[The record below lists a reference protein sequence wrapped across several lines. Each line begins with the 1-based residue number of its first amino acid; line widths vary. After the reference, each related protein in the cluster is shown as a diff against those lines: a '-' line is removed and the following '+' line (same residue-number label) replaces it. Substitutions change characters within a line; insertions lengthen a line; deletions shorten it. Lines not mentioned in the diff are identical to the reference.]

1 MDDTTPNTHTD
12 ETAPE
17 STQQTDAKAN
27 ERKRLRP
34 NAGTTDDG
42 RGKRLFGVLMGTLN
56 RNKKEA
62 ELPKSEAE
70 RKREDLEKRLR
81 EKLEAEK
88 LRLREEVEKEQA
100 VKAKALAEKR
110 EAETQ
115 QRKTQAAATLSK
127 HAKNTAH
134 FVKTV
139 TEPPVLF
146 LPAGK
151 PNERI
156 RKILEDQLKAVKVP
170 AAAVD
175 AMETEPAQSPK
186 QPDEADKSNVNDK
199 EVAADSEMNETA
211 PIIAA

>member
-1 MDDTTPNTHTD
+1 MDDITPTTQMD
-12 ETAPE
+12 EATPE
-17 STQQTDAKAN
+17 STRQTDAKAN

-34 NAGTTDDG
+34 NSGTDDG

-115 QRKTQAAATLSK
+115 QRNTQAAAALSK
-127 HAKNTAH
+127 HARNMAH

-156 RKILEDQLKAVKVP
+156 RKILEDQLKAVEVP
-170 AAAVD
+170 AAA
-175 AMETEPAQSPK
+175 
-186 QPDEADKSNVNDK
+186 
-199 EVAADSEMNETA
+199 
-211 PIIAA
+211 

>member
-1 MDDTTPNTHTD
+1 MDDITPTTQMD
-12 ETAPE
+12 EATPE

-34 NAGTTDDG
+34 NSGTDDG

-100 VKAKALAEKR
+100 LKAKALAEKR

-115 QRKTQAAATLSK
+115 QRNTQAAAVLSK
-127 HAKNTAH
+127 HARNTAH

-156 RKILEDQLKAVKVP
+156 RKILEDQLKAVEVP

-175 AMETEPAQSPK
+175 ATETQHAQTPQK
-186 QPDEADKSNVNDK
+186 PDEHESASNIEEKV
-199 EVAADSEMNETA
+199 VASDSEMKETA
-211 PIIAA
+211 AITAA